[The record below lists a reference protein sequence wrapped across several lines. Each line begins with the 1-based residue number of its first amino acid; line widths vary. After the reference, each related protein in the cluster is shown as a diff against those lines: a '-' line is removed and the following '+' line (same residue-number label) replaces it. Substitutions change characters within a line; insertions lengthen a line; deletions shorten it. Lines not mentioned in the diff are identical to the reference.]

1 MAKNGENSSS
11 DRKYDDEKFLIRR
24 FVVVVAKLFDLLK
37 KGVLKHTVIILFP
50 SFLWQENW
58 VKNIAKIFA
67 QNSICTTL
75 LVLLC
80 TATNSLQA
88 IGHFMALRFS
98 YSGVA
103 FYLLTQHN
111 TCYPPVVAALIVAKD
126 GEKAIC

>member
-1 MAKNGENSSS
+1 M
-11 DRKYDDEKFLIRR
+11 
-24 FVVVVAKLFDLLK
+24 
-37 KGVLKHTVIILFP
+37 IILFL
-50 SFLWQENW
+50 SFLCQENW
-58 VKNIAKIFA
+58 VKNIVAKIFD